1 MTEALTENCFPE
13 KLSFSKVG
21 AYQKGVAPPSP
32 NHFLPPYPRQ
42 ISGYLMYS
50 SAIEVFLDFKTMCR
64 EEILTYNRKVQIL
77 QRQETHPDL

>member
-1 MTEALTENCFPE
+1 
-13 KLSFSKVG
+13 
-21 AYQKGVAPPSP
+21 
-32 NHFLPPYPRQ
+32 
-42 ISGYLMYS
+42 MYS